1 MRLRFV
7 LTAAALLSTPFTASA
22 LLWCTYR
29 RYSWPHTFATSAQSA
44 SCVVALPCSAGRAHF
59 ALLPLRYDKNKG
71 TSPRNVCVPAYL
83 SSGIFCAVLST
94 LYAVAVDMSN
104 PFDM

>member
-1 MRLRFV
+1 MPSCARPHRK
-7 LTAAALLSTPFTASA
+7 LS
-22 LLWCTYR
+22 
-29 RYSWPHTFATSAQSA
+29 
-44 SCVVALPCSAGRAHF
+44 
-59 ALLPLRYDKNKG
+59 LLPRFDKNKG

-104 PFDM
+104 PFDMCVAALLALPLPPS